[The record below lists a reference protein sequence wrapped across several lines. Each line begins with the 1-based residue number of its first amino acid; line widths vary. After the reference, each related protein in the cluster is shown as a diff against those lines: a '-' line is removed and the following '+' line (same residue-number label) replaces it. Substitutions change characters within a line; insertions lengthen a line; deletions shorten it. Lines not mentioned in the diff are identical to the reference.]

1 MDLSI
6 IPGLIFVI
14 GVAGVFLF
22 FRYLEYSVR
31 RDQKRSLEKLASLN
45 CLSCGAAFGAEAA
58 EAAKIGGEKR
68 IAEMMEDAHKRGLRL
83 RYRVVMIWLA
93 VCPRCGSR
101 FTFRPDN
108 EELLPE
114 TG

>member
-6 IPGLIFVI
+6 IPGLVFVI

-58 EAAKIGGEKR
+58 EAAKIAGEKR

-93 VCPRCGSR
+93 VCPGCGSR
-101 FTFRPDN
+101 FNFRPDN

-114 TG
+114 AG